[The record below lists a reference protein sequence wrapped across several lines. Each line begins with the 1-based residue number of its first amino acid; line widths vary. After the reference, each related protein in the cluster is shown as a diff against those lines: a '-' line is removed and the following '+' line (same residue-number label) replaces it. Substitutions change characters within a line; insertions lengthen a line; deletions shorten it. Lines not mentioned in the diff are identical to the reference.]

1 MRTILGRLAGALL
14 ALVLT
19 SGLAAAQTKITIA
32 VGGGACLCYL
42 PTVLAKQLGEYDKA
56 GLAVELV
63 DLKGGSDALKAVLG
77 GSADVVSGYFD
88 HCVNLAAKKQE
99 LTSFV
104 VYDRYPGLV
113 LVVSPSHNAEIKS
126 IKDLAG
132 KKVGVSAPGSSTDFF
147 LKYLLKKNGV
157 DASGVAVIGV
167 GLGATAVAAMQ
178 QGQIDAAVMLDP
190 SVTVLQG
197 SYPDLRIL
205 SDTRTQKDTLD
216 VFGGEYPGGALYS
229 TTAWIAS
236 HEKEAQALTNAI
248 VNTLD
253 LDPLA
258 FGRRYHGENAA
269 GNRRQE
275 QGALSRRAQEHDP
288 DVFGDRHDGPQGR
301 RRGARGVQREF
312 ARGCEGQYRP
322 QQDLHQ
328 QICRS
333 GEEDDGDEC
342 EISRLDDAS
351 GDSPRHDA
359 RSRCAAVVVAVR
371 GGAARRD
378 ISAFRRQAGGETAA
392 LERPHP
398 ARAQSGF
405 QQRPSSRASYFETDF
420 ASFLAWRD
428 WGFPDPDVF
437 NGFGMGAL
445 RCADGAFVL
454 GEMGRHTANAGR
466 IYFPSGT
473 PDLDDISDG
482 TVDIAGS
489 VAREVEEETG
499 LTPADYRAD
508 AHWDCVVSGAAI
520 AMIRILNVDSS
531 GEALRARIEANLGR
545 QHQPELSAIHLV
557 RGTSDL
563 TAAMPR
569 FVTAF
574 IEKQFSSRSA

>member
-1 MRTILGRLAGALL
+1 MRKFLGRLAGALL

-132 KKVGVSAPGSSTDFF
+132 KKIGVSAPGSSTDFF

-229 TTAWIAS
+229 TTAWVAS

-248 VNTLD
+248 VNTLTWIHSHSPEDIMAKMPPEIVGKNKELYLAALKNTIPMYSETGMMDPKGADAVLAVFSESSPEVAKANID
-253 LDPLA
+253 LSKT
-258 FGRRYHGENAA
+258 FT
-269 GNRRQE
+269 NRFVE
-275 QGALSRRAQEHDP
+275 A
-288 DVFGDRHDGPQGR
+288 
-301 RRGARGVQREF
+301 
-312 ARGCEGQYRP
+312 
-322 QQDLHQ
+322 
-328 QICRS
+328 

-342 EISRLDDAS
+342 EISALDDAS
-351 GDSPRHDA
+351 GHSPRHDA
-359 RSRCAAVVVAVR
+359 
-371 GGAARRD
+371 
-378 ISAFRRQAGGETAA
+378 
-392 LERPHP
+392 
-398 ARAQSGF
+398 
-405 QQRPSSRASYFETDF
+405 
-420 ASFLAWRD
+420 
-428 WGFPDPDVF
+428 
-437 NGFGMGAL
+437 
-445 RCADGAFVL
+445 
-454 GEMGRHTANAGR
+454 
-466 IYFPSGT
+466 
-473 PDLDDISDG
+473 
-482 TVDIAGS
+482 
-489 VAREVEEETG
+489 
-499 LTPADYRAD
+499 
-508 AHWDCVVSGAAI
+508 
-520 AMIRILNVDSS
+520 
-531 GEALRARIEANLGR
+531 
-545 QHQPELSAIHLV
+545 
-557 RGTSDL
+557 
-563 TAAMPR
+563 
-569 FVTAF
+569 
-574 IEKQFSSRSA
+574 